1 MSIEQ
6 KNNLS
11 IKTQETAT
19 FEPKTDKELDIE
31 DAEKIAGGIVW
42 MPIVAA
48 AILISN
54 KEWQE

>member
-6 KNNLS
+6 KNNLN

-31 DAEKIAGGIVW
+31 DAEKIAGGIAW
-42 MPIVAA
+42 FPIIGAL
-48 AILISN
+48 ILISN